1 MANVDSLR
9 NKLIDITTDIQA
21 NASHHICVVETWLER
36 NKEYNLNIPGRY
48 VLIGFVKRCQILIFS

>member
-48 VLIGFVKRCQILIFS
+48 VLIGIVKRCQILIFS